1 MNREEFK
8 HKRIKGR
15 TQLLEI
21 ITINFKSFN
30 PVAIHQFGSGP
41 NGYKDEFSDIDIWI
55 TFKDDDIGSIL
66 NQLSNIFESIAPVLV
81 RHYSK
86 SWSPV
91 GGSANSIIFDT
102 KYGLFVVDLYISKLS
117 ETVIKTDSQILFGD
131 DSLKRGEWKLNRTVN
146 KDMHDSHSLK
156 KDIDLLLDLEFIS
169 VKGIVRKWENDDFIN
184 ILKSVYRDF
193 RKRNNLKLK
202 RRHISLSYKSL
213 HRILNDIYPL
223 ANKKQKLGIYKIRKY
238 TKQVEILYT

>member
-1 MNREEFK
+1 MNRVEFRQ
-8 HKRIKGR
+8 KRIEGR
-15 TQLLEI
+15 THLLEL
-21 ITINFKSFN
+21 ITKIFKLFN

-55 TFKDDDIGSIL
+55 TFKDDYIGNIL
-66 NQLSNIFESIAPVLV
+66 NQLGKIFESIAPVLV
-81 RHYSK
+81 RHTSK

-102 KYGLFVVDLYISKLS
+102 EYGLFVVDCYISKLS
-117 ETVIKTDSQILFGD
+117 ETAIKIDSQILFGD

-146 KDMHDSHSLK
+146 KGMHDSHSLK
-156 KDIDLLLDLEFIS
+156 KDINLLLDLEFIS
-169 VKGIVRKWENDDFIN
+169 VKGIVRKRENNEFIN

-202 RRHISLSYKSL
+202 RRQVSLNFKSL
-213 HRILNDIYPL
+213 YRILNNIYPL
-223 ANKKQKLGIYKIRKY
+223 ANKKQKLSIYKIKKY
-238 TKQVEILYT
+238 ARQVEALYS